1 MTCQKCFLDQ
11 GQVNKSL
18 LSKVLTKYAANTT
31 HSITIID
38 YYEYYTGAVN
48 KTLIGGKR
56 NGYILETR

>member
-31 HSITIID
+31 HSITIIVRIL
-38 YYEYYTGAVN
+38 YRGAVK
-48 KTLIGGKR
+48 KTLIGGRKMA
-56 NGYILETR
+56 IS